1 MMRPNHPGT
10 ATEAGDG
17 PQVPLFART
26 FYFLRH
32 GETEFNRL
40 KLIAGS
46 TDVELNETGRAQ
58 ARAAV
63 ELVRPLGVS
72 HIASSALRR
81 ARDTA
86 AIVAAGLGIPHT
98 VVTGLAERNWGALE
112 TKPQALRGPGT
123 TPTGAETVDQFVS
136 RTRTALAEIA
146 AGGTPLIVAHSGTF
160 RVLCRLLALDAG
172 EPISNCHPVRFT
184 PSPRAGGHWILELL

>member
-1 MMRPNHPGT
+1 MDRSK
-10 ATEAGDG
+10 
-17 PQVPLFART
+17 VISIPLFERV

-46 TDVELNETGRAQ
+46 TDVELNDTGRAQ
-58 ARAAV
+58 AQAAV
-63 ELVRPLGVS
+63 ELVRPLGIS
-72 HIASSALRR
+72 HIVSSGLRR

-86 AIVAAGLGIPHT
+86 ATVAAALGIPHT
-98 VVTGLAERNWGALE
+98 MVAGLAERNWGALE
-112 TKPQALRGPGT
+112 AKPQTLRGPGE
-123 TPTGAETVDQFVS
+123 TPPGGETVDQFVS
-136 RTRTALAEIA
+136 RTRAALAEIA

-184 PSPRAGGHWILELL
+184 PPQRAGAGWSMTLL

>member
-1 MMRPNHPGT
+1 MSKTHAP
-10 ATEAGDG
+10 AI
-17 PQVPLFART
+17 PLFERE

-46 TDVELNETGRAQ
+46 TDVELNETGRGQ

-72 HIASSALRR
+72 HVASSGLQR

-86 AIVAAGLGIPHT
+86 AIVAAALGIPHA
-98 VVTGLAERNWGALE
+98 VVAGLAERSWGALE
-112 TKPQALRGPGT
+112 ARPQALRGPGT
-123 TPTGAETVDQFVS
+123 TPPGAETLEQFIS
-136 RTRTALAEIA
+136 RTRAALAEIDA
-146 AGGTPLIVAHSGTF
+146 SGTPLIVAHSGTF

-172 EPISNCHPVRFT
+172 EPISNCHPVRFA
-184 PSPRAGGHWILELL
+184 PPAQIGGKWSLDLL

>member
-1 MMRPNHPGT
+1 MSKAH
-10 ATEAGDG
+10 ASEI
-17 PQVPLFART
+17 PLFEGV

-58 ARAAV
+58 AQAAV
-63 ELVRPLGVS
+63 QRVRPLGITHIVS
-72 HIASSALRR
+72 SGLRR

-86 AIVAAGLGIPHT
+86 AIVAAALGISRT
-98 VVTGLAERNWGALE
+98 VVAGLAERNWGALE
-112 TKPQALRGPGT
+112 GQPQALRGPGG
-123 TPTGAETVDQFVS
+123 TPPGAETVDQFVS
-136 RTRTALAEIA
+136 RTRAALAAIDA
-146 AGGTPLIVAHSGTF
+146 RGTPLVVAHSGTF

-184 PSPRAGGHWILELL
+184 PPAQIDGSWSLDLL

>member
-1 MMRPNHPGT
+1 MTVSDHMPI
-10 ATEAGDG
+10 
-17 PQVPLFART
+17 PLFEGV

-46 TDVELNETGRAQ
+46 TDVELNDTGRAQ
-58 ARAAV
+58 AQAAV
-63 ELVRPLGVS
+63 ELVRPLGISNIVS
-72 HIASSALRR
+72 SGLRR

-86 AIVAAGLGIPHT
+86 AILAAALELPHT
-98 VVTGLAERNWGALE
+98 VVAGLAERNWGALE
-112 TKPQALRGPGT
+112 AKPQTLRGAGEIP
-123 TPTGAETVDQFVS
+123 PGAETMDQFVS
-136 RTRTALAEIA
+136 RTRAALAQVET
-146 AGGTPLIVAHSGTF
+146 GGRQLIVAHSGTF

-184 PSPRAGGHWILELL
+184 PPQRAGAGWTMELL

>member
-1 MMRPNHPGT
+1 M
-10 ATEAGDG
+10 GD
-17 PQVPLFART
+17 VPLFTRT

-58 ARAAV
+58 AQAAV
-63 ELVRPLGVS
+63 ERVRPLGITNIVS
-72 HIASSALRR
+72 SGLRR

-86 AIVAAGLGIPHT
+86 AIVVAALGIPHT
-98 VVTGLAERNWGALE
+98 VVAGFAERNWGALE
-112 TKPQALRGPGT
+112 AQPQTLRGPGE
-123 TPTGAETVDQFVS
+123 TPPGAETVDQFIS
-136 RTRTALAEIA
+136 RTRAALAEIDA
-146 AGGTPLIVAHSGTF
+146 KGVTLIVAHSGTF

-184 PSPRAGGHWILELL
+184 PPQRAGAAWTLELL